1 MNRDEAKKRIEEL
14 SLLIEHHAKLYYEQD
29 NPEID
34 DWEYDKLLRELQVL
48 EQAYPELKKTGSLT
62 EKVGGT
68 ASVQFDKV
76 RHSIKMESLSNV
88 FTSEEVSAFCEKISD
103 LTDNPNYCVEPK
115 IDGLSVSLLYENGR
129 LTVASTRGD
138 GAVGEDITD
147 NIKTIRGIP
156 HTLAGSLP
164 LLEVRGEVYMP
175 HDSFLGIVDEQES
188 LGQTPFKNPRN
199 AAAGSLRQKDPS
211 VTAKRG
217 LSAFIFNIQQ
227 CSEMPKTH
235 HDCLDLLRELGFCV
249 SPSYKVCET
258 HEEIMQEINR
268 IGELRTSLPFDID
281 GAVIKLDDI
290 AKRAQIGSTNKYPR
304 WATAYKY
311 PPEVKSSK
319 LLDVEVSVGRTGV
332 LTPTA
337 VFEPVLL
344 GGTTVS
350 RAALHNEDYIN
361 SLDLRIGDTVD
372 VRKAGEIIPEIIK
385 SYNHPEA
392 SATFVMP
399 VVCPSCGERTIR
411 LMDESALRCVN
422 PECPE
427 QRRRNLIHF
436 VSKDAMD
443 VDGLGPATIDR
454 LIDGGYVSNISDIF
468 SITKD
473 ELMTLAKIKE
483 KSAGNILSAI
493 EACKASSLDRVIFSL
508 GIRNV
513 GQKAATL
520 ICEHFGN
527 LRDIMAATAEDIS
540 SIDGIGPVIAQSVE
554 AFFSKDGTRDLIEKL
569 VDRGIS
575 TEFKKKIT
583 SDRLARQTVVVT
595 GTLSTLTRD
604 EANALI
610 ESFGGKAAGSVSKK
624 TDMLVAG
631 ENAGSKLTKA
641 LELGVRVIDEQ
652 QFLEL
657 LK

>member
-156 HTLAGSLP
+156 HTLAGSPP

-258 HEEIMQEINR
+258 PEEIMQEINR
-268 IGELRTSLPFDID
+268 IGELRTLLPFDID

-385 SYNHPEA
+385 S
-392 SATFVMP
+392 
-399 VVCPSCGERTIR
+399 
-411 LMDESALRCVN
+411 
-422 PECPE
+422 
-427 QRRRNLIHF
+427 
-436 VSKDAMD
+436 
-443 VDGLGPATIDR
+443 
-454 LIDGGYVSNISDIF
+454 
-468 SITKD
+468 
-473 ELMTLAKIKE
+473 
-483 KSAGNILSAI
+483 
-493 EACKASSLDRVIFSL
+493 
-508 GIRNV
+508 
-513 GQKAATL
+513 
-520 ICEHFGN
+520 
-527 LRDIMAATAEDIS
+527 
-540 SIDGIGPVIAQSVE
+540 
-554 AFFSKDGTRDLIEKL
+554 
-569 VDRGIS
+569 
-575 TEFKKKIT
+575 
-583 SDRLARQTVVVT
+583 
-595 GTLSTLTRD
+595 
-604 EANALI
+604 
-610 ESFGGKAAGSVSKK
+610 
-624 TDMLVAG
+624 
-631 ENAGSKLTKA
+631 
-641 LELGVRVIDEQ
+641 
-652 QFLEL
+652 
-657 LK
+657 